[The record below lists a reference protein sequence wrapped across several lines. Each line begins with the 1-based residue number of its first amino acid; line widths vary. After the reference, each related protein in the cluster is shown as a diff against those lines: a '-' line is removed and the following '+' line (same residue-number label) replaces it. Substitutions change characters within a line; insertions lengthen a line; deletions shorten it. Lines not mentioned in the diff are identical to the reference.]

1 MSSGVAFDA
10 ATVLLAWAVGGLAF
24 LWVTVRRREVGLG
37 YGWLL
42 RSSFGVIAF
51 GAGLAALRWPYRVST
66 PADGTSTVVSDST
79 NYAATATAVIAATLV
94 VVGTAWA
101 LVGSVVRRED
111 RQWRRVKQAS
121 ETRLLAD
128 AIPPLAGAVGLAVL
142 AFIQGFGDNAGTGPT
157 LLHVARL
164 LIGAAFLG
172 VVTDA
177 MLLGHWYLVQP
188 GLRREPL
195 LELVAWLRRLWPLEV
210 AALLVPVGMLSVFSG
225 SIGDGY
231 GGLLGWFWAACA
243 ITTIA
248 LAQVAM
254 RALAEPQ
261 YAAVMSA
268 TGLLYLAILSGFGT
282 DLVARLVLAG

>member
-1 MSSGVAFDA
+1 MAFDA

-24 LWVTVRRREVGLG
+24 LWVTARRREVGLG

-42 RSSFGVIAF
+42 RSSFGVIAL
-51 GAGLAALRWPYRVST
+51 GAGLAALRWPYRITEAAS
-66 PADGTSTVVSDST
+66 GTSTASASDSI
-79 NYAATATAVIAATLV
+79 NHAATTTAAIAAALV
-94 VVGTAWA
+94 MVATAWA
-101 LVGSVVRRED
+101 LIGSVVHRQD

-121 ETRLLAD
+121 ETHLLAD
-128 AIPPLAGAVGLAVL
+128 AIPPLVGVVGLAVL
-142 AFIQGFGDNAGTGPT
+142 ALIQGFADDAGIGPT

-164 LIGAAFLG
+164 LIGTAFLG

-188 GLRREPL
+188 GMRREPL
-195 LELVAWLRRLWPLEV
+195 LELIAWLHRIWPLEV

-225 SIGDGY
+225 SIEDGY
-231 GGLLGWFWAACA
+231 GGVLGWFWAACA

-248 LAQVAM
+248 LAQVAK

-282 DLVARLVLAG
+282 DLVARLVLAA